1 MQTTSIDKVNI
12 DDLKKAVE
20 GDQMISRIKYRK
32 QVGKMLSGAR
42 QAIAKGQ
49 IMKEEHAHAKN
60 IAESEKNPNFGF
72 TCLHYSVSE
81 ASGHL
86 KIEINNKK
94 GAAGRVRVL
103 TVDAEAIAGDDY
115 EKVDEILEFAAG
127 QKTRHIEVKINDD
140 DNWEPDEDFFVHLLD
155 PNTGA
160 ELPGKDCKT
169 RVTIIDDDK
178 PGQLCFEET
187 KVIKAVAPEKDQ
199 KESQVDVVILRKNGS
214 DGEVTVKY
222 ETVQLDRTDNTATEG
237 VDYDRAEGT
246 LVFKQG
252 ETRGIIKVTIKARP
266 DADMRDDSFGI
277 QLSNITPDGAKL
289 SKKSF
294 MIINIVTDVEEKK
307 KQEALQQLLDKITD
321 EEEMTWGKQFIKAC
335 ECHPT
340 KNEDGEIEDIT
351 FSEGFLH
358 FVTIGWKIFYAI
370 IPPPHMG
377 EGWPCFV
384 ISLVMIGITTYVV
397 GEVANLFGCVLG
409 IPPSVTAITF
419 VALGTSLPDTFASM
433 SAAVAEKYA
442 DDAVGN
448 VTGSNSVNVFLGL
461 GLPWVI
467 ASVWEGS
474 V

>member
-12 DDLKKAVE
+12 EDLKKAVE
-20 GDQMISRIKYRK
+20 GDQMLGRIKYRK

-49 IMKEEHAHAKN
+49 IMKEEHSHAKN
-60 IAESEKNPNFGF
+60 IAESEKNENFGF

-94 GAAGRVRVL
+94 RVACSVRVK

-115 EKVDEILEFAAG
+115 EEVDKVIEFKKDQA
-127 QKTRHIEVKINDD
+127 TDFIEVKINDD
-140 DNWEPDEDFFVHLLD
+140 DNWEPDEDFYVILMD
-155 PNTGA
+155 PNGG
-160 ELPGKDCKT
+160 ELTGKDTKT

-187 KVIKAVAPEKDQ
+187 KVIKAVAPTKEQ
-199 KESQVDVVILRKNGS
+199 KQNEVDVVILRKNGS
-214 DGEVTVKY
+214 DGKVTVKY
-222 ETVQLDRTDNTATEG
+222 KTVELDKTDNTASEDKDYIG
-237 VDYDRAEGT
+237 VKEET
-246 LVFKQG
+246 LTFKQG
-252 ETRGIIKVTIKARP
+252 ETRQTIKITILGKDDDEP
-266 DADMRDDSFGI
+266 RDDSFGI
-277 QLSNITPDGAKL
+277 QLYDIEPAGAKL

-294 MIINIVTDVEEKK
+294 MIINIVTDVESKK

-321 EEEMTWGKQFIKAC
+321 EEQMTWGKQFIKAC

-358 FVTIGWKIFYAI
+358 FITIGWKIFYAI
-370 IPPPHMG
+370 IPPPHVG
-377 EGWPCFV
+377 DGWPCFFV
-384 ISLVMIGITTYVV
+384 SLVMIGITTYIV
-397 GEVANLFGCVLG
+397 GEIANLFGCVLG
-409 IPPSVTAITF
+409 IAPSVTAITF

-433 SAAVAEKYA
+433 TAAV
-442 DDAVGN
+442 
-448 VTGSNSVNVFLGL
+448 
-461 GLPWVI
+461 
-467 ASVWEGS
+467 
-474 V
+474 